1 MRRTLSLVCVYC
13 LNDIPSKVELSVLL
27 IYITR
32 ESKPYTVDEVE
43 WWPHFSFLMPQNLKV
58 TASLGHRCTRLQ
70 IMATTRKEKNM
81 RKNFLMGILILL
93 LLIYPLGAF
102 PTTLEVSV
110 TSAGNLVNQVDLTQ
124 IDKITNLTLHGELNG
139 TDILV
144 IRKMK
149 GLEYLDMT
157 DTKIVNGGDSYYDEY
172 VTSEDVIGS
181 YFFNNPNLITIYLP
195 NTIKKI
201 DEYAFDN
208 FKGLK
213 TVLIGNSTTN
223 IEKYAFRGCGI
234 TIIEIPKSVTKI
246 AEYAFSECRELE
258 NLIICGG
265 RNHISISEKAFA
277 DCMIK
282 EIYLGRNCSCYNS
295 YYVQSPFYE
304 LDSLQNVL
312 IGKQVSRIYDRAF
325 SNCGLLKELKIEDS
339 ADSIEIES
347 NFYESPIEN
356 LYLGR
361 NIVESLERPFSDM
374 ETLKNVQIG
383 DSVTRINKYAFSGC
397 IGLNAIVIPDSV
409 ESIGQGAFSGC
420 GELKD
425 VRFGTS
431 VKVIG
436 SYAFSGCENIHS
448 IVLPASVEIIG
459 SQSFYGCSNLSS
471 ADLGKNIKR
480 IGYSAFSRCV
490 NLKAISIPDS
500 VKSIDDFAFDGCTSL
515 SSIVLG
521 KSIVHIGDN
530 AFRDCVGVI
539 AVKIPQTVNYLSG
552 FGGCVNLQEINI
564 PNAVTQI
571 GNNAFQNCAKLNTV
585 TLPDSIYGIGNCS
598 FEGCIGLTDITIP
611 NSVTTIGYC
620 AFKGCTG
627 LSSIAIPNSVTRLES
642 TFEDCSGLKNV
653 VIEDGVNELEIYA
666 VHSSYDSKDVFYN
679 CPLEKVYIGRNLL
692 YDRQFYAPK
701 GCSFKNCTTLDS
713 LVIGGNV
720 TRIQNSFF
728 SGCINLQFADIG
740 NAVRQIGEQVFN
752 GCANLQTVNIGSSV
766 ENIGNNA
773 FSGCTNLT
781 TINSLNPTPPSI
793 EDESFM
799 EATYNTATLYVPNG
813 RKTIYWLH
821 PYWENFYNIVEKD
834 FPTTGIV
841 ENVFEK
847 TDYGYRIDNYG
858 ITFTK
863 ENEGVRIYTSQG
875 FLLYN
880 GKSSIGQTI
889 NLSPNTVYIVK
900 IGKQTTKVAF

>member
-13 LNDIPSKVELSVLL
+13 LNDIPSKVGLSVLL

-32 ESKPYTVDEVE
+32 ESKPYTMDEVE

-312 IGKQVSRIYDRAF
+312 IGKQVSRIYGRAF

-397 IGLNAIVIPDSV
+397 IGLNAIVIPNSV

-436 SYAFSGCENIHS
+436 SYAFSDCENIHS

-459 SQSFYGCSNLSS
+459 SQSFYDCSNLSS

-480 IGYSAFSRCV
+480 IGSSAFSRCV

-530 AFRDCVGVI
+530 AFRDCVRVI

-552 FGGCVNLQEINI
+552 FGGCINLKEINI
-564 PNAVTQI
+564 PNSVSII
-571 GNNAFQNCAKLNTV
+571 GENAFQNCSKLINVVLPNSIRELGNYSFAGCTGV
-585 TLPDSIYGIGNCS
+585 TSMI
-598 FEGCIGLTDITIP
+598 IP
-611 NSVTTIGYC
+611 ESVTTIGYC
-620 AFKGCTG
+620 AFKGCNG
-627 LSSIAIPNSVTRLES
+627 LSSIVIPNSVTRLES
-642 TFEDCSGLKNV
+642 TFEDCLGLKNV
-653 VIEDGVNELEIYA
+653 KIEDSMNELEIYA
-666 VHSSYDSKDVFYN
+666 VHDGWSSKDVFYN
-679 CPLEKVYIGRNLL
+679 CPLETVYLGRNMK
-692 YDRQFYAPK
+692 YVYGYYAPK
-701 GCSFKNCTTLDS
+701 TRSFENCITLDS
-713 LVIGGNV
+713 LVVGDSV
-720 TRIQNSFF
+720 TEIDDDFF
-728 SGCINLQFADIG
+728 AGCVSLQSAYIG
-740 NAVRQIGEQVFN
+740 NGVTHVGSSAFN
-752 GCANLQTVNIGSSV
+752 GCPVLKNVHIGSSV
-766 ENIGNNA
+766 KSIGEEA
-773 FSGCTNLT
+773 FSGCASLKI
-781 TINSLNPTPPSI
+781 INSLNNIPPVIS
-793 EDESFM
+793 ENTFSE
-799 EATYNTATLYVPNG
+799 ETYNTATLYVPIG
-813 RKTIYWLH
+813 CKTIYWLH
-821 PYWENFYNIVEKD
+821 PYWENFYNIVEKES
-834 FPTTGIV
+834 PTTGIAEIV
-841 ENVFEK
+841 SENI
-847 TDYGYRIDNYG
+847 DSGYRLGNNG

-863 ENEGVRIYTSQG
+863 EGESVKIYTIQG
-875 FLLYN
+875 TLLYN
-880 GKSSIGQTI
+880 GKPSLGQTVE
-889 NLSPNTVYIVK
+889 LTPNVIYIIK
-900 IGKQTTKVAF
+900 IGEQVTKIAF

>member
-1 MRRTLSLVCVYC
+1 MVISNKMRRTLSLVCVYC
-13 LNDIPSKVELSVLL
+13 LNDIPSKVGLSVLL

-32 ESKPYTVDEVE
+32 ESKPYTVDEVV

-347 NFYESPIEN
+347 NFYKSPIEN

-361 NIVESLERPFSDM
+361 NIVEGLKHPFSDM

-409 ESIGQGAFSGC
+409 ESIGEWAFSGC

-459 SQSFYGCSNLSS
+459 SRSFDGCSNLSS

-480 IGYSAFSRCV
+480 IGFGAFSRCV

-500 VKSIDDFAFDGCTSL
+500 VKSIDDFTFD
-515 SSIVLG
+515 
-521 KSIVHIGDN
+521 
-530 AFRDCVGVI
+530 
-539 AVKIPQTVNYLSG
+539 
-552 FGGCVNLQEINI
+552 
-564 PNAVTQI
+564 
-571 GNNAFQNCAKLNTV
+571 
-585 TLPDSIYGIGNCS
+585 
-598 FEGCIGLTDITIP
+598 
-611 NSVTTIGYC
+611 
-620 AFKGCTG
+620 GCTG

-653 VIEDGVNELEIYA
+653 VLEDGVNELEIYA
-666 VHSSYDSKDVFYN
+666 VHSYYDSKDVFYN

-701 GCSFKNCTTLDS
+701 GRSFENCTTLDS

-720 TRIQNSFF
+720 TRIQNNFF